1 MRLIVPIIIIIGV
14 VIFQSVFIVQEISQA
29 IVLQFGDPKK
39 IITKAGLNFKLPFIQ
54 NVVYL
59 DKRILNLDSAPE
71 EVIAADQ
78 KRLIVDAIARFKI
91 VDPLKFYIS
100 VGNERV
106 ARSRLSTIINSR
118 IRGVLGT
125 QELATLLSTDRAKQM
140 AIIQNDVNTEA
151 KTLGIQIVVIGVFLF
166 QSIVIVQEINQA
178 IVLQFGDPKKII
190 SKAGLN
196 FKLPFIQNVV
206 FLDKRILNLDNAPQE
221 VIAADQKRLIV
232 DAIARFKIVDPLK
245 FYISVGN
252 ERVARSRLSTIINSR
267 IRGVLGTQELATLLS
282 TDRAKQMAINQNDVN
297 TEAKTLGIQIVDVRI
312 KRADLPPANSDA
324 IYKRMQTEREREA
337 KEFRAQG
344 AEIAQKIRS
353 TADKYVT
360 VLLAN
365 PNKKSEIMKGEGD
378 GQRNKIFANA
388 FGQDPQFFAFYRA
401 MQAYETALIGGET
414 SLVLSPDSE
423 FFKFFGKAMKPR

>member
-1 MRLIVPIIIIIGV
+1 MKAVKFIIPAIVLIAV
-14 VIFQSVFIVQEISQA
+14 VIFQSLFIVQEIS
-29 IVLQFGDPKK
+29 
-39 IITKAGLNFKLPFIQ
+39 
-54 NVVYL
+54 
-59 DKRILNLDSAPE
+59 
-71 EVIAADQ
+71 
-78 KRLIVDAIARFKI
+78 
-91 VDPLKFYIS
+91 
-100 VGNERV
+100 
-106 ARSRLSTIINSR
+106 
-118 IRGVLGT
+118 
-125 QELATLLSTDRAKQM
+125 
-140 AIIQNDVNTEA
+140 
-151 KTLGIQIVVIGVFLF
+151 
-166 QSIVIVQEINQA
+166 QA

-206 FLDKRILNLDNAPQE
+206 FLDKRILNLDNEPQE

-282 TDRAKQMAINQNDVN
+282 TDRTKQMSIIQNDVN
-297 TEAKTLGIQIVDVRI
+297 TEAKNFGIEIVDVRI
-312 KRADLPPANSDA
+312 KRADLPPANSEA

-353 TADKYVT
+353 TADKDVT
-360 VLLAN
+360 VILAEA
-365 PNKKSEIMKGEGD
+365 NKKSEIMKGEGD
-378 GQRNKIFANA
+378 GLRNKIFADA

-401 MQAYETALIGGET
+401 MQAYEKALIGGET

-423 FFKFFGKAMKPR
+423 FFKFFGKAMKPVVKR

>member
-1 MRLIVPIIIIIGV
+1 MKKFALPIILIIAFTAFFSI
-14 VIFQSVFIVQEISQA
+14 FIVKEVNQA

-39 IITKAGLNFKLPFIQ
+39 IILKPGINFKLPFIQ

-59 DKRILNLDSAPE
+59 DKRILNLDNDPE

-78 KRLIVDAIARFKI
+78 KRLIVDAFARFKI

-125 QELATLLSTDRAKQM
+125 QELATLLSTDRARQM
-140 AIIQNDVNTEA
+140 QIIQSQVNEEA
-151 KTLGIQIVVIGVFLF
+151 KNFGI
-166 QSIVIVQEINQA
+166 N
-178 IVLQFGDPKKII
+178 
-190 SKAGLN
+190 
-196 FKLPFIQNVV
+196 
-206 FLDKRILNLDNAPQE
+206 
-221 VIAADQKRLIV
+221 
-232 DAIARFKIVDPLK
+232 
-245 FYISVGN
+245 
-252 ERVARSRLSTIINSR
+252 
-267 IRGVLGTQELATLLS
+267 
-282 TDRAKQMAINQNDVN
+282 
-297 TEAKTLGIQIVDVRI
+297 IVDVRI
-312 KRADLPPANSDA
+312 KRADLPPANSEA

-353 TADKYVT
+353 TADKDVT
-360 VLLAN
+360 VILAEA
-365 PNKKSEIMKGEGD
+365 NKKSEIMKGEGD

-388 FGQDPQFFAFYRA
+388 FGRDPQFFAFYRA
-401 MQAYETALIGGET
+401 MQAYEKALIGGET

-423 FFKFFGKAMKPR
+423 FFKFFGKSVKPAVKR

>member
-1 MRLIVPIIIIIGV
+1 MRGVKFILPAIVLIGLT
-14 VIFQSVFIVQEISQA
+14 IFQSLFIVQEISQA

-39 IITKAGLNFKLPFIQ
+39 IVTKAGLNFKIPFIQ

-59 DKRILNLDSAPE
+59 DKRILNLDNDPE

-78 KRLIVDAIARFKI
+78 KRLIVDAFARFKI

-125 QELATLLSTDRAKQM
+125 QELATLLSTDRSRQM
-140 AIIQNDVNTEA
+140 QIIQSQVNEEA
-151 KTLGIQIVVIGVFLF
+151 KNFGI
-166 QSIVIVQEINQA
+166 N
-178 IVLQFGDPKKII
+178 
-190 SKAGLN
+190 
-196 FKLPFIQNVV
+196 
-206 FLDKRILNLDNAPQE
+206 
-221 VIAADQKRLIV
+221 
-232 DAIARFKIVDPLK
+232 
-245 FYISVGN
+245 
-252 ERVARSRLSTIINSR
+252 
-267 IRGVLGTQELATLLS
+267 
-282 TDRAKQMAINQNDVN
+282 
-297 TEAKTLGIQIVDVRI
+297 IVDVRI
-312 KRADLPPANSDA
+312 KRADLPPANSEA

-353 TADKYVT
+353 TADKDVT
-360 VLLAN
+360 VILAEA
-365 PNKKSEIMKGEGD
+365 NKKAEIMKGEGD

-401 MQAYETALIGGET
+401 MQAYEKALIGGET
-414 SLVLSPDSE
+414 SLVLSPDSD
-423 FFKFFGKAMKPR
+423 FFKFFGKSIKPNLKK